1 MEKNW
6 GDTPSVTLN
15 IVQGQVSASSC
26 DVTGIQCQ
34 FSLNSQTLV
43 YRVLLFKW
51 LLCIDDIG

>member
-15 IVQGQVSASSC
+15 IVQGQVSASRC
-26 DVTGIQCQ
+26 DVTGIQ

-43 YRVLLFKW
+43 YRVSFFKTV
-51 LLCIDDIG
+51 IMY

>member
-43 YRVLLFKW
+43 YRVLLFKTVTMF
-51 LLCIDDIG
+51 